1 LNIHIYI
8 GLVLFFFSPPSSSS
22 SSCIPSTCRDDDR
35 QRRGRSETAY
45 QVKQIFRFFFLFSF
59 ILNSLCSTISAPM
72 HSAYIYIYIYIY
84 ISVFISVNS
93 KWERALKYVQFSQC
107 EVHEWRWP
115 EQNIK
120 ERTFVSSLL
129 NFSSFCNFLFRL
141 MVMSHQ
147 WYHCH
152 VTWYWTIIIKRSI
165 INIEMQSLNRRLWL
179 LADLIRRWVYVHMIS
194 RCLRAMMTLIRR
206 TTNISRSIACIYAN
220 LYFSF
225 SLCV

>member
-1 LNIHIYI
+1 LNIHIYT
-8 GLVLFFFSPPSSSS
+8 GLVLFSFSPPSSSSSS

-45 QVKQIFRFFFLFSF
+45 KVKQIFRFFFLFSF
-59 ILNSLCSTISAPM
+59 ILNSLCWTISAPM
-72 HSAYIYIYIYIY
+72 HSAYIYIYMY
-84 ISVFISVNS
+84 ISVFISVTS

-120 ERTFVSSLL
+120 EKK
-129 NFSSFCNFLFRL
+129 FRL
-141 MVMSHQ
+141 VSLELLLLLQFFRFIVMSHQ

-152 VTWYWTIIIKRSI
+152 VTRYWTIIIKRSI

-179 LADLIRRWVYVHMIS
+179 LVDPIRRWAYVYMIS

-206 TTNISRSIACIYAN
+206 TTNISRSIARIYAN